1 MNKLNVVNEHGG
13 ISAHAR
19 PRLALM
25 RENLLFERT
34 LVHRP
39 PVQTLGVG

>member
-1 MNKLNVVNEHGG
+1 MNKLNVVNEYGG

-25 RENLLFERT
+25 RENLRT

-39 PVQTLGVG
+39 HVQTLGVA